1 MLDKIDYCA
10 ITTDCWTS
18 SANLGY
24 LTVTCR
30 FITIDF
36 ILRSTVLSTK
46 PLLKQTNHISTSVIH
61 VFQEWSITD
70 EVVAIVIDNAS
81 SMLKA
86 CEIMQKRNLPCLAH
100 TLNLVMQDSLALEE
114 VKEVVTKCKRIVTF
128 FKSSSI
134 AYAKFRDAQ
143 DVCNPVNLKQE
154 VTTRWNSAFFMIER
168 ILATNEAITKVLLI
182 TPAPPALTADDIMF
196 LTDLM
201 KLMGPFNQA
210 TLQTSA
216 NSSVKISTIVLLLCG
231 RLYNLNSEGKKACDC

>member
-1 MLDKIDYCA
+1 MSCFRKYCIERGRWIYAAQAKNTKLEDVSKKIGRIDAFLTPSKTSIRKQTLDKHVANFIVSDLRPFSVVENKGFRDLINAFDPWLPSRRTLQNVHIAQLHMTLREKLSKMLDKIDYCA

-81 SMLKA
+81 SILKA

-114 VKEVVTKCKRIVTF
+114 
-128 FKSSSI
+128 
-134 AYAKFRDAQ
+134 
-143 DVCNPVNLKQE
+143 
-154 VTTRWNSAFFMIER
+154 
-168 ILATNEAITKVLLI
+168 
-182 TPAPPALTADDIMF
+182 
-196 LTDLM
+196 
-201 KLMGPFNQA
+201 
-210 TLQTSA
+210 
-216 NSSVKISTIVLLLCG
+216 
-231 RLYNLNSEGKKACDC
+231 